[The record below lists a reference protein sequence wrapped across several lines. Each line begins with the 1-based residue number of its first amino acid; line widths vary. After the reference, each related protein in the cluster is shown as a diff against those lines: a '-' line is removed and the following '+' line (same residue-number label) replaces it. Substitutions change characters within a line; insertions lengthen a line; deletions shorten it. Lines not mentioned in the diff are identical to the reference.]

1 MRGNVL
7 VLVRVC
13 LIVVLALEAELA
25 VAQDSLLKLE
35 APENTSPLNPDWLG
49 WSEELKA
56 EVSRSDTAK
65 PRRLPEIESP
75 APLVQRAVGTNA
87 DLQRFPVRP
96 IPAYFDEQTQANR
109 MVRYDVPLNDHDS
122 HEKFLVRGVHGTLM
136 EVPVKLELEQ
146 RSTGE
151 RIRAR
156 LLSLVGLLHE
166 EDYPTT
172 EKVVRYEV
180 PADDITLH
188 ASLSDLDSEIFHP
201 SMLRLPEVRFFQPK
215 ARVFMDLKREN
226 DNEFD
231 LFSNGAV
238 LASLDVVEVYMPM
251 PLISD
256 RFARA
261 MGRPSRLSQ
270 IGWRVGGTIGV
281 GITTALTN
289 ADGTAGSAPIS
300 TMSTGIRYDFPLGRP
315 SREVIET
322 GDLRLDQRTR
332 VGIETGLQGGISSN
346 ESLGDS
352 TDLGWYFGIL
362 VNTPWT
368 QY

>member
-1 MRGNVL
+1 MRL
-7 VLVRVC
+7 
-13 LIVVLALEAELA
+13 
-25 VAQDSLLKLE
+25 D
-35 APENTSPLNPDWLG
+35 APDQSPPRNPSWLQ
-49 WSEELKA
+49 WSPDA
-56 EVSRSDTAK
+56 AHEVSRGPSAK
-65 PRRLPEIESP
+65 PLRLPEPLAATTPTLPVAEFSAPEFTSP
-75 APLVQRAVGTNA
+75 AFPTLPSPGPAVSPSVERALATGL
-87 DLQRFPVRP
+87 DLQRYPVQP
-96 IPAYFDEQTQANR
+96 IPSYYDEHVHPSR
-109 MVRYDVPLNDHDS
+109 MVRYDVPLADHSS
-122 HEKFLVRGVHGTLM
+122 HETFLARGVTGTLT

-146 RSTGE
+146 RSKIE
-151 RIRAR
+151 RIRAKV
-156 LLSLVGLLHE
+156 LSLAGLLHE
-166 EDYPTT
+166 EDYPRTI
-172 EKVVRYEV
+172 KVVRYEV
-180 PADDITLH
+180 PADDIALH
-188 ASLSDLDSEIFHP
+188 ASLSNLDSEIFEP

-215 ARVFMDLKREN
+215 ARVFMDLKRAN
-226 DNEFD
+226 DGEFD

-238 LASLDVVEVYMPM
+238 LASLDVVELYLPM

-261 MGRPSRLSQ
+261 MGKPSRLSQ
-270 IGWRVGGTIGV
+270 IGWRVGATVGV

-346 ESLGDS
+346 EALGDS

-368 QY
+368 NY